1 MPRKRDI
8 EAAIT
13 AHNDDD
19 RGRLLLPPSATRLLI
34 VMFPR
39 GAVCQRSLDDL
50 AAEGLDRRGLPRL
63 LRGLVETGFLSKE
76 PGSGRVP
83 TTYTLHLPPRAQP

>member
-8 EAAIT
+8 EAAV
-13 AHNDDD
+13 AAYNDAAQA
-19 RGRLLLPPSATRLLI
+19 LLLPPSATRLLI

-50 AAEGLDRRGLPRL
+50 AAEGFDRRGLPRL
-63 LRGLVETGFLSKE
+63 LRGLVETGFLPKE

>member
-8 EAAIT
+8 EAAV
-13 AHNDDD
+13 AAYNDAAQA
-19 RGRLLLPPSATRLLI
+19 LLLPPSATRLLI

-50 AAEGLDRRGLPRL
+50 AAEAIHVDTAAVVVVRPAKAPRSLSARGRTLILNPSGLIVSVSFRRI
-63 LRGLVETGFLSKE
+63 
-76 PGSGRVP
+76 
-83 TTYTLHLPPRAQP
+83 